1 MKQSQILKLT
11 VATIVC
17 GYSFVPNI
25 VLAQQVDGENAAEET
40 DNGDTIVV
48 VGSIIESQRDSVL
61 QKREADN
68 LAEIVSA
75 DAAGRF
81 PDQNTAAVLARLPA
95 IAVQRDQGQERYI
108 QVRGAPNRWASVSFD
123 GVPVIGVDE
132 GGETRAFRFDAV
144 PAVLL
149 SSIAVNK
156 SLTPDLT
163 AEAVVAN
170 IDLRTYSALS
180 ERGLHVQGDVGYG
193 TLELGGGDQRQ
204 GSIRASWSNDNFGIV
219 VGGSHYQREQTTDNR
234 EVGAYDEPTSATD
247 TQFGPTEIDIRNYR
261 LTRESNG
268 AFAGIEYQ
276 PAEGQRL
283 FATAIFSQFFDNE
296 LRDQYEL
303 RLDRASAGT
312 RNLSGGE
319 LFNVPLRGTFNDGEY
334 DTKYY
339 IATVGGD
346 YEDDGFSAQLRL
358 NYTRSENTTFLPLL
372 QVTYDAR
379 PSLTFDFTEPRFPI
393 IQLFET
399 VPGATPRSFARGAA
413 LTTPNLSAASSAPF
427 SVIYIPVV
435 QDTFSDSYTV
445 KADFSKE
452 FDDLT
457 VAVGGSY
464 ADREIDGFTFAFS
477 NVVQPTVAFPGVGLS
492 FNPVGFATN
501 QRFDTNFPLG
511 FDLNYI
517 DNRRL
522 RTELDA
528 GIAALTEAGVYNP
541 ANDVPDINRY
551 ALTEKLLTGYA
562 LVKYEFDGG
571 QVIAG
576 ARVENFR
583 QGNIGSVA
591 LGGGRF
597 EQISAPLEYTDI
609 YPSVNVK
616 LDVANDFVVRL
627 SGQRSVSRPSFGQI
641 RVGSSINDTA
651 SPGTISGG
659 NPALAPEYTWGI
671 DGSIEYYLSGSGIAA
686 ISGFYRWVDNVLYA
700 NTQLVGSDF
709 FDSNG
714 IDRSQY
720 QLTSTFNGQN
730 GRLYGIELNYQQQF
744 TFLPSPLDGFGFQG
758 NLTFLDGEFETNIPG
773 GPNRSGLAFPGTSDT
788 IINASLYYE
797 KYGLSARVSYQYRTD
812 WLDTLGGLGTG
823 GTGDEFRDGYDNLDV
838 SIRYKLTDN
847 FTLFAD
853 LSNLTDAV
861 YTAYI
866 GNEGQPTEVEQIGR
880 RYLFGVRFGF

>member
-1 MKQSQILKLT
+1 MKIYLLRG
-11 VATIVC
+11 ACAAAIVS
-17 GYSFVPNI
+17 GHSLVPN
-25 VLAQQVDGENAAEET
+25 LAQAQDTAAPAEDSADE
-40 DNGDTIVV
+40 IVV
-48 VGSIIESQRDSVL
+48 IGSIIESQRDSVE

-68 LAEIVSA
+68 LAEVVSA

-108 QVRGAPNRWASVSFD
+108 QVRGAPNRWSSVSFD
-123 GVPVIGVDE
+123 GIPVIGVDE

-149 SSIAVNK
+149 SSIVVNK

-170 IDLRTYSALS
+170 IDLRTYSPLT
-180 ERGLHVQGDVGYG
+180 ERGFHVQGDVGYG
-193 TLELGGGDQRQ
+193 TLSLGGGDQRQ
-204 GSIRASWSNDNFGIV
+204 GSIRASWSSDVFGIV

-247 TQFGPTEIDIRNYR
+247 TQFGPTEIDIRSYT

-276 PAEGQRL
+276 PVEGQRI
-283 FATAIFSQFFDNE
+283 FANAIFSQFYDNE

-303 RLDRASAGT
+303 RLDRTSLGT

-319 LFNVPLRGTFNDGEY
+319 LVNVPVRGTFNDGEY
-334 DTKYY
+334 DTRYY
-339 IATVGGD
+339 IGTIGGD
-346 YEDDGFSAQLRL
+346 YENEGFTAKFRF

-372 QVTYDAR
+372 QVTYAAL
-379 PSLTFDFTEPRFPI
+379 PSLTYDFSEPRFPI
-393 IQLFET
+393 VNLFTT
-399 VPGATPRSFARGAA
+399 VPGATPGSFARGTA
-413 LTTPNLSAASSAPF
+413 LTTPNLSAAATAPG
-427 SVIYIPVV
+427 SVIYIPAR

-445 KADFSKE
+445 KGDFSKQ
-452 FDDLT
+452 FDALT
-457 VAVGGSY
+457 LATGFSY
-464 ADREIDGFTFAFS
+464 ADREIDGFTFATA
-477 NVVQPTVAFPGVGLS
+477 NIVQPTTAFPLVGLS
-492 FNPVGFATN
+492 FNPTTYATS
-501 QRFDTNFPLG
+501 RPFETNFPLG
-511 FDLNYI
+511 FGLNYI
-517 DNRRL
+517 DNRQL
-522 RTELDA
+522 RRDLDA
-528 GIAALTEAGVYNP
+528 GIAALTAAGRYNP
-541 ANDVPDINRY
+541 ANDVPSINRY
-551 ALTEKLLTGYA
+551 FLTEELLTGYA
-562 LVKYEFDGG
+562 LAKLEFGLG
-571 QVIAG
+571 QIIAG
-576 ARVENFR
+576 GRVEYFQ
-583 QGNIGSVA
+583 QGNIGTAA

-597 EQISAPLEYTDI
+597 ERLSAPLSYTDF

-616 LDVANDFVVRL
+616 LDVADDFVVRL

-651 SPGTISGG
+651 SPGTIGGG
-659 NPALAPEYTWGI
+659 NPALAPEYTWGV
-671 DGSIEYYLSGSGIAA
+671 DGSFEYYLSGNGIIA
-686 ISGFYRWVDNVLYA
+686 ISGFHRWVDNVLYA
-700 NTQLVGSDF
+700 NTQTVGSDF

-714 IDRSQY
+714 IDRSNY
-720 QLTSTFNGQN
+720 RLTSTFNGQN
-730 GRLYGIELNYQQQF
+730 GRLYGLELNYQQQF

-758 NLTFLDGEFETNIPG
+758 NLTLLDGQFETNIPG
-773 GPNRSGLAFPGTSDT
+773 GINRTGLPFPGTSDT
-788 IINASLYYE
+788 IVNASFYFE

-823 GTGDEFRDGYDNLDV
+823 GTGDEFRDAYDNLDV

-861 YTAYI
+861 YTAYQ
-866 GNEGQPTEVEQIGR
+866 GDEGRPTEVEQIGR

>member
-1 MKQSQILKLT
+1 MNVKTLLNISSIAFISSYAALP
-11 VATIVC
+11 
-17 GYSFVPNI
+17 SFAA
-25 VLAQQVDGENAAEET
+25 AQEAPQPENAAIESG
-40 DNGDTIVV
+40 DNDIVV
-48 VGSIIESQRDSVL
+48 TGSIVESQRDSVD
-61 QKREADN
+61 QKRNADN
-68 LAEIVSA
+68 LTEIVSA

-108 QVRGAPNRWASVSFD
+108 QVRGAPNRWSSVSFD
-123 GVPVIGVDE
+123 GIPVIGVDE

-170 IDLRTYSALS
+170 IDLRTYSPLS
-180 ERGLHVQGDVGYG
+180 ETGLHVKGDIGYG
-193 TLELGGGDQRQ
+193 YQELGGGEQRQ
-204 GSIRASWSNDNFGIV
+204 GSIRASWANDVVGLV

-247 TQFGPTEIDIRNYR
+247 TQFGPTEIDIRSYR
-261 LTRESNG
+261 LTRQSNG
-268 AFAGIEYQ
+268 AFAGIEYE
-276 PAEGQRL
+276 PVEGQKI
-283 FATAIFSQFFDNE
+283 FANVVFSQFHDNE

-303 RLDRASAGT
+303 RLDRASSGT
-312 RNLSGGE
+312 RNLNGGE
-319 LFNVPLRGTFNDGEY
+319 LFNVPVRGTFNDGEY

-346 YEDDGFSAQLRL
+346 YENEGFVGKFRF

-372 QVTYDAR
+372 QVTYAAR
-379 PSLTFDFTEPRFPI
+379 PSLTYDFSEPRFPI
-393 IQLFET
+393 VQLFNT
-399 VPGATPRSFARGAA
+399 VAGSTAGTFARGTA
-413 LTTPNLSAASSAPF
+413 LTTPNLSAVSTAPG
-427 SVIYIPVV
+427 SVIYIPAR

-452 FDDLT
+452 IGDVTF
-457 VAVGGSY
+457 AGGFSY
-464 ADREIDGFTFAFS
+464 ADRDIDGFTFATA
-477 NVVQPTVAFPGVGLS
+477 NIVQPVSAFAGVGLP
-492 FNPVGFATN
+492 FNPTSFAT
-501 QRFDTNFPLG
+501 TNAFETGFPLG

-517 DNRRL
+517 DNRQL
-522 RTELDA
+522 RRDLDA
-528 GIAALTEAGVYNP
+528 GIAALTAAGRYNP
-541 ANDVPDINRY
+541 AADVPDINRY
-551 ALTEKLLTGYA
+551 ALNEQLLTGYA
-562 LVKYEFDGG
+562 LAKFVFDGG

-576 ARVENFR
+576 TRVERFVLANT
-583 QGNIGSVA
+583 GTAA

-597 EQISAPLEYTDI
+597 ERLSAPLSYTDF
-609 YPSVNVK
+609 YPSVNAK
-616 LDVANDFVVRL
+616 FDVSDDFIVRL

-651 SPGTISGG
+651 SPGTIGGG
-659 NPALAPEYTWGI
+659 NPGLAPEYTWGV
-671 DGSIEYYLSGSGIAA
+671 DASFEYYLPGSGILA
-686 ISGFYRWVDNVLYA
+686 ISGFHRWVENVLYS
-700 NTQLVGSDF
+700 NTQAVGSDF

-714 IDRSQY
+714 TDRSAY

-730 GRLYGIELNYQQQF
+730 GRLYGVELNYQQQF

-773 GPNRSGLAFPGTSDT
+773 AVNRTGLAFPGTSDT
-788 IINASLYYE
+788 IVNASFYYE
-797 KYGLSARVSYQYRTD
+797 KYGFSARLSYQYRSD
-812 WLDTLGGLGTG
+812 WLDTLGGFGTG
-823 GTGDEFRDGYDNLDV
+823 GTGDEFRDAYDNLDLSV
-838 SIRYKLTDN
+838 RYKLTDN

-861 YTAYI
+861 YTAYQ
-866 GNEGQPTEVEQIGR
+866 GNEGRPTEVEQIGR